1 MTRLEMIQRIQD
13 LERRVAGMMRH
24 GSVKEVDTAKGL
36 VRLSVAP
43 EGDPEMLSAWVPYAQ
58 VAGPQTGL
66 KVHNPP
72 RVGQNMTL
80 LAPSGDLRQSV
91 AMPMTWSDQAQSPGQ
106 TADPAMTYAMV
117 RVDVGL
123 SNLKVTV
130 GEAVVDIATTG
141 ITVEFGGK
149 GFKIDAEALKMT
161 HIFWAKDKLGHE
173 AHYVTGFDTGGD
185 KALDGQPTVI
195 L

>member
-1 MTRLEMIQRIQD
+1 MNRLEMIQRIQD

-80 LAPSGDLRQSV
+80 MAPSGDLRQSV
-91 AMPMTWSDQAQSPGQ
+91 AMPMTWSNEAPSPGQ

-149 GFKIDAEALKMT
+149 GFKIDAEKLQMT
-161 HIFWAKDKLGHE
+161 TIFKAWQALGHE